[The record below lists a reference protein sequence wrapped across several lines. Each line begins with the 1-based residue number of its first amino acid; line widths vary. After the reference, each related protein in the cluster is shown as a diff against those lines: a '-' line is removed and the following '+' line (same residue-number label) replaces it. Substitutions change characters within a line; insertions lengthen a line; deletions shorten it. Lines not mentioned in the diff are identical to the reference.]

1 MLIRGQEHQ
10 FVMQEIAENVEII
23 EPYTVK
29 LPLFEGPLDLL
40 LHLIQKNEL
49 DITVISLARVADQFV
64 EHMHRLQD
72 VQPGVIADFLV
83 IASKLLVIKSRLLLP
98 KPPVMEDEEED
109 PGQALAR
116 RLREYK
122 RFKEAA
128 ATLQQLESQDR
139 RCHVRVA
146 PPPEMETR
154 IDWGALSLDDL
165 LDAMRQLLAVT
176 PADDIVESVISRR
189 KVTVGEKMEWIQRLL
204 AEHSSVPF
212 QRIVGRGATRLDIVV
227 SLWAVLELIKR
238 GRLQA
243 RQPELFGDILLFP
256 LEERPVAV

>member
-1 MLIRGQEHQ
+1 
-10 FVMQEIAENVEII
+10 MQDIPETVDLAA
-23 EPYTVK
+23 PYTVK

-64 EHMHRLQD
+64 EHMHRLQN

-83 IASKLLVIKSRLLLP
+83 IAAKLLVIKSRLLLP
-98 KPPVMEDEEED
+98 RPPVVEEEEED

-116 RLREYK
+116 RLRDYK
-122 RFKEAA
+122 RFKDAA
-128 ATLQQLESQDR
+128 AGLQQLEAQDR

-146 PPPEMETR
+146 PPPELETR

-165 LDAMRQLLAVT
+165 IVALRQLLAVT
-176 PADDIVESVISRR
+176 PADDIVESVVSRR
-189 KVTVGEKMEWIQRLL
+189 KITVGEKMEWITRLL

-212 QRIVGRGATRLDIVV
+212 HRVVGRSASRLDIVV

-243 RQPELFGDILLFP
+243 RQSELFGDIQLFL
-256 LEERPVAV
+256 LEELPVAV

>member
-1 MLIRGQEHQ
+1 
-10 FVMQEIAENVEII
+10 MQDIVESV
-23 EPYTVK
+23 ETTAPYTVK

-49 DITVISLARVADQFV
+49 DITAISLAKVADQFV

-98 KPPVMEDEEED
+98 RPPAIDEEEED

-122 RFKEAA
+122 RFKDAA
-128 ATLQQLESQDR
+128 AALQLLESQDR

-165 LDAMRQLLAVT
+165 IVALRQLLTIA
-176 PADDIVESVISRR
+176 PADDIVESVITRR
-189 KVTVGEKMEWIQRLL
+189 KITVGEKMEWIARLL

-212 QRIVGRGATRLDIVV
+212 HRVVGRSATRVDIVV

-243 RQPELFGDILLFP
+243 RQAELFGDILLFP
-256 LEERPVAV
+256 LEETPVVV